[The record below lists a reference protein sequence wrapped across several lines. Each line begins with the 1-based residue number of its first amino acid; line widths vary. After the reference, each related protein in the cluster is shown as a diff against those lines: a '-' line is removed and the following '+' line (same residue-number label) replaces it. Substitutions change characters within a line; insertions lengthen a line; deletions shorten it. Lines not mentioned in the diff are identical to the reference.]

1 MVLTSEL
8 HVVLLLFIVWL
19 SELACKR
26 VNVSPII
33 GQIGAGLVIGPALLD
48 LFAHVE
54 VFRLLG
60 KLGVMIVVIES
71 GLTVDVRVL
80 RKVGTRAFLVG
91 VTGVILPT
99 VISFALYAGL
109 LDADW
114 KVTPPSTIAGTG
126 RAVYERLYVYI
137 PGTGTYIWRKYV

>member
-1 MVLTSEL
+1 MVLGNEL
-8 HVVLLLFIVWL
+8 HVVLLLFVVW
-19 SELACKR
+19 SAELACKR

-33 GQIGAGLVIGPALLD
+33 GQITAGLIIGPALLD

-91 VTGVILPT
+91 ITGVILPT

-109 LDADW
+109 LGADW
-114 KVTPPSTIAGTG
+114 KVT
-126 RAVYERLYVYI
+126 
-137 PGTGTYIWRKYV
+137 

>member
-1 MVLTSEL
+1 MVLDNEL
-8 HVVLLLFIVWL
+8 HVVLLLFIVWS
-19 SELACKR
+19 SELACKH

-33 GQIGAGLVIGPALLD
+33 GQIAAGLVIGPALLD
-48 LFAHVE
+48 LFAHVG

-60 KLGVMIVVIES
+60 KLGVMIFVIES

-99 VISFALYAGL
+99 VISFVLYAGL
-109 LDADW
+109 LSAYW
-114 KVTPPSTIAGTG
+114 KVTPPLIASTGD
-126 RAVYERLYVYI
+126 VLYKCVC
-137 PGTGTYIWRKYV
+137 TSLSTF